1 MIKLAEEETK
11 KEEAEE
17 KEDAEAAGEAAE
29 KSALDEAKEV
39 LKGLTAQNKIMADN
53 LKKAEKLQADI
64 MLSGKTPAGAPS
76 GPTAEEK
83 EIAAAKSLIAGTG
96 FEDRLFPPKK

>member
-1 MIKLAEEETK
+1 MIKLAEEEK
-11 KEEAEE
+11 KEEEKKEDIPEEEEE
-17 KEDAEAAGEAAE
+17 KEAE
-29 KSALDEAKEV
+29 KSALEEAKDV

-96 FEDRLFPPKK
+96 FEERLFPTKK

>member
-1 MIKLAEEETK
+1 MAEEEEK
-11 KEEAEE
+11 KEDKEE
-17 KEDAEAAGEAAE
+17 AEAAGEAAE

-53 LKKAEKLQADI
+53 LKKAEKLQAEF